1 MLDFLRGISYL
12 SYVIN
17 DKDMKA
23 IELPE
28 SFEKGLFVNVNVSK
42 NGKHNTKQLKVCTV
56 KVRSITFIEVDKEN
70 RKNIFRKINRK
81 DVIDF
86 KPTAICSITIRDGV
100 LPDKWESLWD
110 AIGTNPTPSYARPYY
125 SNHSKGWSATI
136 RPARGSSMDA
146 LAVSV
151 STRSTTNSAAG
162 FPMV

>member
-1 MLDFLRGISYL
+1 
-12 SYVIN
+12 
-17 DKDMKA
+17 MKA
-23 IELPE
+23 IELPK

-86 KPTAICSITIRDGV
+86 KPTAICSITIKDGV
-100 LPDKWESLWD
+100 LPDKWESEWD
-110 AIGTNPTPSYARPYY
+110 NIGNFSPMVAGSSSSRMGFVPRPIGYRPNY
-125 SNHSKGWSATI
+125 SNHSKGWTPTI
-136 RPARGSSMDA
+136 RAPKGASMDA

-151 STRSTTNSAAG
+151 STTNSAAG

>member
-1 MLDFLRGISYL
+1 MENLIGQ
-12 SYVIN
+12 
-17 DKDMKA
+17 M
-23 IELPE
+23 
-28 SFEKGLFVNVNVSK
+28 VNVCVSK
-42 NGKHNTKQLKVCTV
+42 GGKTATKLLKVCKV
-56 KVRSITFIEVDKEN
+56 KARSVLFIEVDKEN
-70 RKNIFRKINRK
+70 RKNTFRKVKIK
-81 DVIDF
+81 D
-86 KPTAICSITIRDGV
+86 ITSQGVANDIPYMYIKDGV
-100 LPDKWESLWD
+100 LPDKWESSWD